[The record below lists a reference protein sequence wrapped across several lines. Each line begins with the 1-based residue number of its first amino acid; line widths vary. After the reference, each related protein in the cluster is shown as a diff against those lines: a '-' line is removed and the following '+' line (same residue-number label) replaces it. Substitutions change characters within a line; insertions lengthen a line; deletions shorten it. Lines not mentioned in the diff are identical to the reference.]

1 MKPLWMR
8 MGWWVIGGMFLA
20 ASPVLAQE
28 VQSVCGPHDFA
39 VAGESSCTYCHNA
52 EEPGDPNFTIRA
64 DSDFCLTCHDGST
77 LEAAQHIS
85 PGSSAERMSGPLD
98 ITQRT
103 AVDHPFGVFYEEARQ
118 LSPTL
123 QLRPLP
129 LPPPL
134 KLFEGRVECASC
146 HEPHDCSIKPFLRV
160 TSEKSA
166 LCLGCHKM

>member
-1 MKPLWMR
+1 MRWGLFWFGWM
-8 MGWWVIGGMFLA
+8 WIGAFWLV
-20 ASPVLAQE
+20 ASGVAQE
-28 VQSVCGPHDFA
+28 IQSVCGPHDFA
-39 VAGESSCTYCHNA
+39 VAGEDSCTYCHNA

-77 LEAAQHIS
+77 LEATQHIS
-85 PGSSAERMSGPLD
+85 TGSSAERMSGPLE

-123 QLRPLP
+123 QLRPSP
-129 LPPPL
+129 LSPL
-134 KLFEGRVECASC
+134 ELFEGKVECASC
-146 HEPHDCSIKPFLRV
+146 HEPHDCSQKPFLRI